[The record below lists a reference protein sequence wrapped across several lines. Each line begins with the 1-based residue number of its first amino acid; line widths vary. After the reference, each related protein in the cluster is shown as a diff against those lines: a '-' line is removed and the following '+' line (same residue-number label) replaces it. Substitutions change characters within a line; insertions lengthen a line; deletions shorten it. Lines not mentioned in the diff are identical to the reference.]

1 MRCISLKIIVA
12 TWERRN
18 FGIDAYEILLDK
30 KDLRNFDEIFKEIQN
45 QNFKNAYVVVK
56 MPVGNLKALH
66 TLEDD
71 GYRFLET
78 QLYLIDHFKPKE
90 SDIEILGSISEYEQ
104 ITIDEVPKIREKWE
118 EIIQKITP
126 GVFDTDRVG
135 LDPILGEEIAC
146 KRYQNWCRDL
156 FDNPHSVMYA
166 RKINGEICGFGIE
179 LVDKISEN
187 VNSIL
192 GCIFKEYKHIGIG
205 TSWINEH
212 SNNKKTAVSSNNI
225 SAIKIHQHTGRI
237 IYKMR
242 YVLRKKY
249 D

>member
-1 MRCISLKIIVA
+1 MTITEA
-12 TWERRN
+12 TWEKRN
-18 FGIDAYEILLDK
+18 FGMNAYEISLDK
-30 KDLRNFDEIFKEIQN
+30 KDLRNFNQTFKEIKN
-45 QNFKNAYVVVK
+45 QNFKNAYVVIK

-78 QLYLIDHFKPKE
+78 RLYLIDHFKPTETTMKF
-90 SDIEILGSISEYEQ
+90 SNRSIIRNDI
-104 ITIDEVPKIREKWE
+104 VPKIREKWE

-126 GVFDTDRVG
+126 GTFDTDRVS

-156 FDNPHSVMYA
+156 FDNPNSIMYV
-166 RKINGEICGFGIE
+166 RKINGEICGFGID
-179 LVDKISEN
+179 LADKISGN
-187 VNSIL
+187 VDSIL
-192 GCIFKEYKHIGIG
+192 GCIFKEYKSLGIG
-205 TSWINEH
+205 ASWIENT
-212 SNNKKTAVSSNNI
+212 NNIKTAVSSNNL
-225 SAIKIHQHTGRI
+225 SVTKIHQHAGRI

>member
-1 MRCISLKIIVA
+1 MKITKA
-12 TWERRN
+12 TWEKRN
-18 FGIDAYEILLDK
+18 FGMNVYEIFLDK
-30 KDLRNFDEIFKEIQN
+30 KDLRNFDEVFQEIKDQGF
-45 QNFKNAYVVVK
+45 QKAYVVIK

-66 TLEDD
+66 ALEDD

-78 QLYLIDHFKPKE
+78 QLYLNDYFQPKDLE
-90 SDIEILGSISEYEQ
+90 LDIIRNEIIHNNLTIEQ
-104 ITIDEVPKIREKWE
+104 IPKIREKWE

-126 GVFDTDRVG
+126 GTFDTDRVS

-156 FDNPHSVMYA
+156 FDDLNSIMYV
-166 RKINGEICGFGIE
+166 RKINGEIYGFHID
-179 LVDKISEN
+179 VIDKTG
-187 VNSIL
+187 SIVGVL
-192 GCIFKEYKHIGIG
+192 GAIFPSYRTKLLSI
-205 TSWINEH
+205 SWIDNYAG
-212 SNNKKTAVSSNNI
+212 NVKTATSSNNP
-225 SAIKIHQHTGRI
+225 SATKIHQHNGKI